1 MHIIINQLIIQWTL
15 NKHFTW
21 HLLILCSCMSFCCL
35 TRMHEVFF
43 LQGSSLPLSK
53 STSGHKQ
60 FINSGFPE
68 LSCNLVPGKI
78 LSCYHANNLKWN
90 CNYNTSETS
99 ILLRS
104 SLIVVKFHTI
114 KKVYLCSWNC
124 NFYTLYKVFN
134 IFLLKLITYNYIGVK
149 IILSITKVF
158 SASVLGKYI
167 YRYSNGK

>member
-1 MHIIINQLIIQWTL
+1 MLNVIIHCMCTIINHLQLIIQWTL

-35 TRMHEVFF
+35 TFF

-60 FINSGFPE
+60 FLNSGFPE

-114 KKVYLCSWNC
+114 KKFYLCSWNC
-124 NFYTLYKVFN
+124 NFYTLYKSVQH
-134 IFLLKLITYNYIGVK
+134 
-149 IILSITKVF
+149 LST
-158 SASVLGKYI
+158 
-167 YRYSNGK
+167 

>member
-1 MHIIINQLIIQWTL
+1 MQSIFAHKICIICHEHLVTIQIFTSLNQNIQSNMRQTLFITYCLLFRMLNVIIQCMRTIINHLQLIIQWTL

-78 LSCYHANNLKWN
+78 LSCYHANNLK
-90 CNYNTSETS
+90 
-99 ILLRS
+99 
-104 SLIVVKFHTI
+104 
-114 KKVYLCSWNC
+114 
-124 NFYTLYKVFN
+124 
-134 IFLLKLITYNYIGVK
+134 
-149 IILSITKVF
+149 
-158 SASVLGKYI
+158 
-167 YRYSNGK
+167 

>member
-1 MHIIINQLIIQWTL
+1 MHV
-15 NKHFTW
+15 
-21 HLLILCSCMSFCCL
+21 LLLFDKDAWI
-35 TRMHEVFF
+35 FF

-167 YRYSNGK
+167 YRYSNGNNMQLFLTNQISSH

>member
-1 MHIIINQLIIQWTL
+1 MHNMSWKFSNNSNFYFTSLKHTIKYETDIVHNILSFVLECLMSLYIACIQLSNYHLQLIIQWTL

-78 LSCYHANNLKWN
+78 LSCYHANNLK
-90 CNYNTSETS
+90 
-99 ILLRS
+99 
-104 SLIVVKFHTI
+104 
-114 KKVYLCSWNC
+114 
-124 NFYTLYKVFN
+124 
-134 IFLLKLITYNYIGVK
+134 
-149 IILSITKVF
+149 
-158 SASVLGKYI
+158 
-167 YRYSNGK
+167 